1 VCGIFERPSTIRR
14 YDSIAD
20 PKYDGARI
28 TRKSLMV
35 EDDEVFSEE
44 EEDAQSQ
51 SGSEE
56 EEEEEDASKS
66 NGSYDDDGDDDD
78 DDEVPSQGEE
88 NEDEEEP
95 KSDSGTQLTAKPS
108 AKPEG
113 LAETVE
119 VLSAT
124 LRQKR
129 EEDRRKGR
137 SVLRQI
143 VSLFSFAMSIY
154 IIHTNL

>member
-1 VCGIFERPSTIRR
+1 VRGVFERPSTIRR

-20 PKYDGARI
+20 PKYEGVKI

-35 EDDEVFSEE
+35 EDDEVLSEE
-44 EEDAQSQ
+44 DEDAQSQ
-51 SGSEE
+51 SGSDEE
-56 EEEEEDASKS
+56 DEEEDSES
-66 NGSYDDDGDDDD
+66 NANYD
-78 DDEVPSQGEE
+78 DDEVPPSQGEE
-88 NEDEEEP
+88 NEDDEEET
-95 KSDSGTQLTAKPS
+95 KSVSGTQLTEKPS
-108 AKPEG
+108 AKPEE

-143 VSLFSFAMSIY
+143 VNLFPFGMFIY